1 MATHTPI
8 ARGAPDWQ
16 LVVGA
21 VAIVL
26 GLVLVI
32 MSMRDL
38 EPDRR
43 ARHEFTRPSTMDPT
57 VAANR
62 LQASSGAD
70 RRAFLLCTTIQTY
83 TSPVSTTLTPRPGRL
98 LSCRFVGHDCNVALG
113 NTPEQRFLGIW
124 SDGVPV
130 TEPRASD
137 APESA
142 ASLVATPAT

>member
-1 MATHTPI
+1 MATRTPI
-8 ARGAPDWQ
+8 ARDAPDWQ

-43 ARHEFTRPSTMDPT
+43 ARHEFTRPSRADAAPEAMTVLPVTTEDRVLAKRGPDRTTTPPSRWTPT

-83 TSPVSTTLTPRPGRL
+83 TSTVSTTPTPRPGRL
-98 LSCRFVGHDCNVALG
+98 SGL
-113 NTPEQRFLGIW
+113 PQ
-124 SDGVPV
+124 
-130 TEPRASD
+130 
-137 APESA
+137 
-142 ASLVATPAT
+142 